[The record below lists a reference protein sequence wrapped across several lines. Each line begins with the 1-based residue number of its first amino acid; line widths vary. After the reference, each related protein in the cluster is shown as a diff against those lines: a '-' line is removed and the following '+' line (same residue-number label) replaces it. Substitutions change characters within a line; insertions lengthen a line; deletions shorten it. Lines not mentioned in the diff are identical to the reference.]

1 MSLDTKF
8 LEALFGEDEL
18 GVVVRAQIH
27 IEARVNAL
35 LEILVP
41 FPKKLPRL
49 RFEQMLNLA
58 CALGLR
64 DTSIS
69 AIKELGNI
77 RNQFAH
83 QLDTRLTAGMVDRML
98 KGL

>member
-8 LEALFGEDEL
+8 QEALFGEDEL

-41 FPKKLPRL
+41 FPKKYLD
-49 RFEQMLNLA
+49 
-58 CALGLR
+58 CALNR
-64 DTSIS
+64 
-69 AIKELGNI
+69 
-77 RNQFAH
+77 
-83 QLDTRLTAGMVDRML
+83 
-98 KGL
+98 